1 MTVDR
6 VQAAGGARRTVTR
19 ATWLTPDNEPASA

>member
-6 VQAAGGARRTVTR
+6 VQGTADGRTFTR